1 MKLLRQRDFQLILV
15 GVALSALGDYLAL
28 LALTLEVYD
37 TTGSG
42 WAVSGLLLTGLA
54 PQVLFAPLAG
64 WLVDRRETVRVLVMV
79 ALLQAATAAA
89 LAFVSPLAAI
99 YALSLLLGIGVAV
112 ATPGLMA
119 LVPKVSG
126 EDRVTE
132 ANAYLSAARWG
143 GSALG
148 PVLGGVLSGA
158 IGTEGALLAD
168 AGSFLLIAVAIG
180 LLQVRRPP
188 EPAVEGAPKERA
200 RDGFTVIW
208 RDRLLRLA
216 TSVIAAT
223 VLFAVIDNVA
233 EVFYATEDLGAGDIG
248 YGLLVGS
255 WTIGMVAGSTLIG
268 RRLPAAGL
276 AWAMLAAGAGGGTAV
291 VLAAAVPVLPVAILS
306 FVAGGVANG
315 VVVVAYQSLI
325 PRRVEDRLRGRA
337 FAAFYGIVNAAQ
349 VSAMAMG
356 GGLVELLGGR
366 GSLAIAGGGAAVASG
381 IGLLIHAAMPRAE
394 RTVAEPAA
402 ATSDAGAQRMED
414 ASPPSIEAV
423 EPVRRSAE
431 G

>member
-15 GVALSALGDYLAL
+15 GVGLSSLGDYLAL
-28 LALTLEVYD
+28 LALTLEVWD
-37 TTGSG
+37 STGSG

-64 WLVDRRETVRVLVMV
+64 WLVDRRETVRVLVLV

-89 LAFVSPLAAI
+89 LAFVNPLAAI
-99 YALSLLLGIGVAV
+99 YALSLLLGTGVAV
-112 ATPGLMA
+112 AQPGLMA
-119 LVPKVSG
+119 LVPRVAG

-132 ANAYLSAARWG
+132 ANAYLSASRWG
-143 GSALG
+143 GAALG

-168 AGSFLLIAVAIG
+168 AGSFLLIAGAIG
-180 LLQVRRPP
+180 LLRVRRPP

-200 RDGFTVIW
+200 RDGFGVIW
-208 RDRLLRLA
+208 HDGLLRLA

-233 EVFYATEDLGAGDIG
+233 EVFYATEDLGAGEIG

-255 WTIGMVAGSTLIG
+255 WTTGMVAGSTLIG
-268 RRLPAAGL
+268 RRLPTGGL
-276 AWAMLAAGAGGGTAV
+276 AWAMLLAGAGGGTAV
-291 VLAAAVPVLPVAILS
+291 LLAAAVPVLAVAIVCFL
-306 FVAGGVANG
+306 AGGVANG

-349 VSAMAMG
+349 VTAMAMG
-356 GGLVELLGGR
+356 GGLVDLLGGR
-366 GSLAIAGGGAAVASG
+366 GSLAIAGGGAALASA
-381 IGLLIHAAMPRAE
+381 IGLLIHATMPAAE
-394 RTVAEPAA
+394 RTVAEPDIATPDAA
-402 ATSDAGAQRMED
+402 EPGLEGGSLA
-414 ASPPSIEAV
+414 PIEAA

>member
-1 MKLLRQRDFQLILV
+1 MKLLRERDFQLILV

-37 TTGSG
+37 STGSG

-64 WLVDRRETVRVLVMV
+64 WLVDRRETVRVLVLV

-89 LAFVSPLAAI
+89 LAFVNPLAAI
-99 YALSLLLGIGVAV
+99 YVLSLLLGTGVAV

-119 LVPKVSG
+119 LVPRVSG

-148 PVLGGVLSGA
+148 PVLGGVLAGA

-168 AGSFLLIAVAIG
+168 AGSFLVIAAAIG
-180 LLQVRRPP
+180 SLSVRRPP
-188 EPAVEGAPKERA
+188 EPVVEGAPKERA
-200 RDGFTVIW
+200 RDGFDVIW
-208 RDRLLRLA
+208 RDRLLQLA

-233 EVFYATEDLGAGDIG
+233 EVFYATEDLGAGEVG
-248 YGLLVGS
+248 YGLLVGA
-255 WTIGMVAGSTLIG
+255 WTTGMVAGSTLIG
-268 RRLPAAGL
+268 RRLPAGSL
-276 AWAMLAAGAGGGTAV
+276 ALAMLLAGAGGGGAV
-291 VLAAAVPVLPVAILS
+291 VLAAAVPELAVAILC

-337 FAAFYGIVNAAQ
+337 FAAFYGIVNVAQ

-366 GSLAIAGGGAAVASG
+366 GSLAIAGGGAALASG
-381 IGLLIHAAMPRAE
+381 IGLLIHAAMPREE

-402 ATSDAGAQRMED
+402 TSGVGAAGVEA
-414 ASPPSIEAV
+414 APAPSMQPA
-423 EPVRRSAE
+423 EPIRRSAE

>member
-132 ANAYLSAARWG
+132 ANAYLSASRWG
-143 GSALG
+143 GAALG

-349 VSAMAMG
+349 VSAMALG

-366 GSLAIAGGGAAVASG
+366 GSLAIAGGGAALASA
-381 IGLLIHAAMPRAE
+381 IGLLIHATMPAAE
-394 RTVAEPAA
+394 RTVAEPDIATPDAA
-402 ATSDAGAQRMED
+402 
-414 ASPPSIEAV
+414 
-423 EPVRRSAE
+423 EPGLE
-431 G
+431 GGSLAP